1 MGTFINSPSFSTT
14 VGRFAPSPTGNLH
27 IGSLMTAVA
36 SFCMAKK
43 QQGKW
48 LLRIEDIDFE
58 RCKPEFSEQILYD
71 LERLGL
77 YWDDEVYYQSKHL
90 DDYHD
95 ILDNTLKSVTYAC
108 DCSRKS
114 IQHYCETQHLSPHIY
129 PKLCQ
134 HKNLPRHHAIR
145 LIIPDI
151 DFAFLDTFQG
161 QISANPQQTGGD
173 IVLRR
178 KKMPTQAHGM
188 INYMLA
194 VVVDDIAQ
202 GVNQIVRGLDIL
214 PLTTAQLV
222 LHQYL
227 NKNFINEYAHLPI
240 LTNDLGQKLSKQTLA
255 EPICHYSSADLLV
268 LALQFLGQQ
277 AVEKDKPDIML
288 AQAVAQWDNSPLVSK
303 QQMIC
308 PPLKE
313 ILG

>member
-1 MGTFINSPSFSTT
+1 MGTFINTPSFSTT

-27 IGSLMTAVA
+27 IGSLITAVA

-43 QQGKW
+43 QHGKW
-48 LLRIEDIDFE
+48 LLRIEDIDYE
-58 RCKPEFSEQILYD
+58 RCKPEFSEQILRD

-95 ILDNTLKSVTYAC
+95 ILDNSLKSVTYAC

-114 IQHYCETQHLSPHIY
+114 IQHYQQSHPNSPQIY
-129 PKLCQ
+129 PQICQ
-134 HKNLPRHHAIR
+134 YKNLPRHHAIR
-145 LIIPDI
+145 LIIPDT

-161 QISANPQQTGGD
+161 QIVANPQQTGGD

-178 KKMPTQAHGM
+178 KKMPNQDKGM

-214 PLTTAQLV
+214 PLTMAQLV
-222 LHQYL
+222 LYQYL
-227 NKNFINEYAHLPI
+227 NKNCVNEYAHLPI

-255 EPICHYSSADLLV
+255 EPIYPYPSADLLA
-268 LALQFLGQQ
+268 LALRFLGQK
-277 AVEKDKPDIML
+277 AVDKDKPEIML
-288 AQAVAQWDNSPLVSK
+288 NQAIEQWDNTPLIGK

-308 PPLKE
+308 PPLRE